1 MNQQPERVVVA
12 MSGGVDSSVAAA
24 LLVDAGYEVVGMM
37 MRLWAEGGA
46 ENQPNRC
53 CTPGQQADARRV
65 ANILGIPFYVLDTRE
80 VFRQQIVD
88 FFIEEHAKG
97 LTPNPCLQCNRQ
109 IRFGFLLEQ
118 ARSIGAA
125 FLATGHHARVI
136 HESGNPSRLLRAR
149 DEQKDQSYVL
159 SVLDQEQLQQ
169 ALFPV
174 GEYTKPEIRE
184 LAHRYGLPSASK
196 KDSQDLCFLSTND
209 YRPFLARERP
219 AMMKTGDIRLTDGR
233 QVGEHKGLAN
243 YTIGQRRGLGI
254 GSSQPL
260 YVLELDS
267 RHNALIVGSK
277 DELARQSFTVTNVAW
292 QSGKSP
298 PDTSRAFVQIRY
310 RARAYPARIERLS
323 DHRFNVILD
332 EPLSAITPG
341 QGAVFYDDDDQ
352 VLGGGFIEKHRSKIS
367 SQPHSKISEQT
378 ARAIVGT

>member
-1 MNQQPERVVVA
+1 MIQQPNRVVVA

-24 LLVDAGYEVVGMM
+24 LLVEAGYEVVGMM

-65 ANILGIPFYVLDTRE
+65 ANILGIPFYVLDTRD
-80 VFRQQIVD
+80 VFRHRIVD
-88 FFIEEHAKG
+88 FFIDEHAKG

-136 HESGNPSRLLRAR
+136 HEKGKPSRLLRAR
-149 DEQKDQSYVL
+149 DDRKDQSYIL
-159 SVLDQEQLQQ
+159 SVLNQEQLQQ

-174 GEYTKPEIRE
+174 GEYTKPEIRK
-184 LAHRYGLPSASK
+184 LATQFGLPSASK

-209 YRPFLARERP
+209 YRPFLSQERP
-219 AMMKTGDIRLTDGR
+219 SMMKTGAIRLTNGR
-233 QVGEHKGLAN
+233 LVGEHKGLAN

-254 GSSQPL
+254 GGSHPL

-267 RHNALIVGSK
+267 QRNTLIVGSK
-277 DELARQSFTVTNVAW
+277 DELARRSFTISKINW

-298 PDTSRAFVQIRY
+298 PDSIRALVQIRY
-310 RARAYPARIERLS
+310 RARAYRARIDLLS
-323 DHRFNVILD
+323 NQIASVFLD
-332 EPLSAITPG
+332 EPLLAITPG
-341 QGAVFYDDDDQ
+341 QGAVFYDEDQ
-352 VLGGGFIEKHRSKIS
+352 VLGGGIIEKHRSKVS
-367 SQPHSKISEQT
+367 SQPSSKINEHM
-378 ARAIVGT
+378 AKVIGGR